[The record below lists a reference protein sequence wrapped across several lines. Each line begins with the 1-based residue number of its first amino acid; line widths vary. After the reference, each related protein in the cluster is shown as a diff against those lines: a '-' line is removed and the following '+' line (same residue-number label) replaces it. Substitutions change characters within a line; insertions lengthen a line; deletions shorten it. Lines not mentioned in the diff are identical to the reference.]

1 MAWLDR
7 MAADMGLPDRRPLL
21 IGMVLTVA
29 VHICLI
35 VVLATAGGASGDVSG
50 GLMAGTRKMCGDT
63 RCPEPPF
70 MSLRRGDDPTD
81 AMDAGIIEASVV
93 PMLGMAKKMPGQL
106 PRFQKYEQA
115 ARTDEAVNIS
125 KDNQNN
131 KEIKNKDVKA
141 KDAELDRRRKNKD
154 LGDILDDV
162 PDTDDPRAR
171 ATALDKILGSENGS
185 VYGYGTESKEGSE
198 YGAKVGEAIRAQ
210 FTIPPYLTEA
220 QLRKLTV
227 SIQISK
233 ISAAGQILEY
243 KVVTTSGD
251 QNFNNAAL
259 YAIRRFSGKDGGS
272 AFLPAPDMKT
282 LDFVNRRGI
291 RVDLNGALFRR

>member
-1 MAWLDR
+1 MAFLDR
-7 MAADMGLPDRRPLL
+7 TAAGLGLPDRKHLL
-21 IGMVLTVA
+21 FGVVLTIA
-29 VHICLI
+29 VHIVI
-35 VVLATAGGASGDVSG
+35 VVALATAGGGQGDPLAS
-50 GLMAGTRKMCGDT
+50 LMAGPQRMCGDA

-70 MSLRRGDDPTD
+70 MSLRRGPD
-81 AMDAGIIEASVV
+81 AMDVMDAGIVEASVV

-125 KDNQNN
+125 KKNQDTR
-131 KEIKNKDVKA
+131 EIKNKDVKA
-141 KDAELDRRRKNKD
+141 KDAELDRRRKKKD

-162 PDTDDPRAR
+162 PDNDDPRAR

-185 VYGYGTESKEGSE
+185 VNGFGTEAKEGSE
-198 YGAKVGEAIRAQ
+198 YGARVGEAIRAQ
-210 FTIPPYLTEA
+210 FTIPPYLTDA
-220 QLRKLTV
+220 QLKRLSV

-233 ISAAGQILEY
+233 ISAAGQIIEY
-243 KVVTTSGD
+243 KVVSTSSD
-251 QNFNNAAL
+251 NNFNNAAL
-259 YAIRRFSGKDGGS
+259 YAIKRFSQKDGGS